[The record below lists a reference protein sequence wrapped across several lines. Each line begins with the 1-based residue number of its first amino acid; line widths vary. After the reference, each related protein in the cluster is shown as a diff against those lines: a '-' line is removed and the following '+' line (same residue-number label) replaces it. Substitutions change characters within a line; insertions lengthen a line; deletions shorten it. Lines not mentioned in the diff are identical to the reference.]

1 MCQPTHSGYSSS
13 PGRVVVCF
21 DLDCFYAQVVE
32 VENPSLK
39 GRPVA
44 IQQKYI
50 VVTCNYEARKLG
62 VTKLGNLEKAK
73 RNVPGL
79 VIVDGSDLTR
89 FRAAS
94 EAINRVWESY
104 GCPVERLGMDEVF
117 MDITSFVLPGRR
129 IKPSEDCHSFGDPE
143 IEHAQTLCL
152 LRAGAAFAQEARA
165 RLFREL
171 GFTCCAGV
179 SCGKIAAKL
188 AAEMHKPNQQT
199 LLLPSA
205 FSALIGKTEV
215 RKIQGIG
222 RKSRRKL
229 AEKCGGPAPLLCSHV
244 RTLGLKGIRG
254 AIDNDAVS
262 QFIWNAVTGVDTD
275 PVKASGMAKT
285 ISVEETSLPH
295 PTSLEAAMTRMNSLA
310 SRLFPM
316 IQSRLEQ
323 AGDLPKTLRLTIHNA
338 APPRESA
345 KGVGHPSARRSR
357 YSAKSRSVVLEP
369 EAFRSQAAIF
379 RAATPLL
386 RLLCPPDAALKLS
399 RVNLGA
405 SNFSKVSARQVS
417 GVRVMEAFLRRSP
430 SVVGKASRGDGVLTS
445 RGDGVLTS
453 RVSDSTINRCSDYR
467 CMHEI
472 LSAKLN

>member
-188 AAEMHKPNQQT
+188 AAEMH
-199 LLLPSA
+199 
-205 FSALIGKTEV
+205 E
-215 RKIQGIG
+215 
-222 RKSRRKL
+222 
-229 AEKCGGPAPLLCSHV
+229 
-244 RTLGLKGIRG
+244 
-254 AIDNDAVS
+254 
-262 QFIWNAVTGVDTD
+262 
-275 PVKASGMAKT
+275 
-285 ISVEETSLPH
+285 
-295 PTSLEAAMTRMNSLA
+295 
-310 SRLFPM
+310 
-316 IQSRLEQ
+316 
-323 AGDLPKTLRLTIHNA
+323 
-338 APPRESA
+338 
-345 KGVGHPSARRSR
+345 
-357 YSAKSRSVVLEP
+357 
-369 EAFRSQAAIF
+369 
-379 RAATPLL
+379 
-386 RLLCPPDAALKLS
+386 
-399 RVNLGA
+399 
-405 SNFSKVSARQVS
+405 
-417 GVRVMEAFLRRSP
+417 
-430 SVVGKASRGDGVLTS
+430 
-445 RGDGVLTS
+445 
-453 RVSDSTINRCSDYR
+453 
-467 CMHEI
+467 
-472 LSAKLN
+472 